1 MSRQGILIGAAVALG
16 SLATYFI
23 YKKVTSKEDTAV
35 ESNET
40 VDDGLLKPAGDETV
54 DDGLLKPAGDDSE
67 LFSEG
72 MIALTEKLTS
82 CDRQLFYHNYLVIKR
97 TLTTNL
103 TPQKDFGLFLA
114 CMFYAAEVKSDQFHP
129 HRNVLGITAKAI
141 EDDLL
146 DMVPG
151 DNAFAEAARG
161 IRDAIISGEGSDI
174 YHYENPV
181 VSAFSA

>member
-35 ESNET
+35 ESN
-40 VDDGLLKPAGDETV
+40 ETV